1 MNSSISLT
9 SILRLLVIFLIM
21 FILLAPFLWI
31 LLASFRPN
39 MELIRN
45 QTLIPQNLTIE
56 NYISLFAKSAYWQ
69 WVINS
74 TIVAIYTVV
83 LSLPLIVAGA
93 YSVYRTQYRGRNVLS
108 LFLLSVYIFPTAL
121 LVVPIFK
128 IFDGLALV
136 DSHLGCALMNT
147 AFAVPFGI
155 WLLQAFLKSL
165 PPELEE
171 AAAVD
176 GIGRIR
182 TLFQI
187 IIPQAAPGIIAIAMF
202 AFIVSWTEYLF
213 AMTLLLSN
221 DLHTLPIGLTGIVFG
236 QYRVN
241 WGFAAAGAVGSA
253 LPVFILFLIVGRW
266 FIRGISAGA
275 IK

>member
-9 SILRLLVIFLIM
+9 SILRLLVISLIM

-93 YSVYRTQYRGRNVLS
+93 YSVYRTQYLGRNVLS
-108 LFLLSVYIFPTAL
+108 LFLLGVYIFPTAL

>member
-1 MNSSISLT
+1 MNSSYSAI
-9 SILRLLVIFLIM
+9 SILRLLVIVLIM

-31 LLASFRPN
+31 LIASFRPN
-39 MELIRN
+39 MDLIRN
-45 QTLIPQNLTIE
+45 QTLIPQNITLE
-56 NYISLFAKSAYWQ
+56 NYVSLFAKSAYWK
-69 WVINS
+69 WVMNS
-74 TIVAIYTVV
+74 FIVSLYTVI

-93 YSVYRTQYRGRNVLS
+93 YSVYRTQFWGRNVLS
-108 LFLLSVYIFPTAL
+108 FFLLSVYIFPTAL

-128 IFDGLALV
+128 IFNSLSLI
-136 DSHLGCALMNT
+136 DSHLGVALMNT

-155 WLLQAFLKSL
+155 WLLQAFLRSL

-176 GIGRIR
+176 GISKIR

-187 IIPQAAPGIIAIAMF
+187 IIPQAAPGIISIAMF

-221 DLHTLPIGLTGIVFG
+221 DLHTLPVGLTGIVFG

>member
-1 MNSSISLT
+1 MNSSYSAI
-9 SILRLLVIFLIM
+9 SILRLLVIVLIM

-31 LLASFRPN
+31 LIASFRPN
-39 MELIRN
+39 MELVRN
-45 QTLIPQNLTIE
+45 QTLIPQNITLE
-56 NYISLFAKSAYWQ
+56 NYVSLFAKSAYWK

-74 TIVAIYTVV
+74 SIVSIYTVI

-93 YSVYRTQYRGRNVLS
+93 YSVYRTQFRGRNVLS
-108 LFLLSVYIFPTAL
+108 FFLLSVYIFPTAL

-128 IFDGLALV
+128 IFDGLSLI

-155 WLLQAFLKSL
+155 WLLQAFLRSL

-176 GIGRIR
+176 GISKTR

>member
-9 SILRLLVIFLIM
+9 SILRIIVISLIM

-45 QTLIPQNLTIE
+45 QTLIPQNITIE
-56 NYISLFAKSAYWQ
+56 NYISLFTKSAYWQ

-74 TIVAIYTVV
+74 TIVAIYTVI

>member
-1 MNSSISLT
+1 MNSSHSAI
-9 SILRLLVIFLIM
+9 SILRLLVIVLIM

-31 LLASFRPN
+31 LIASFRPN
-39 MELIRN
+39 MELVRN
-45 QTLIPQNLTIE
+45 QTLIPQNITFE
-56 NYISLFAKSAYWQ
+56 NYVSLFAKSAYWK
-69 WVINS
+69 WIINS
-74 TIVAIYTVV
+74 SIVSIYTVI

-93 YSVYRTQYRGRNVLS
+93 YSVYRTQFRGRNVLS
-108 LFLLSVYIFPTAL
+108 FFLLSVYIFPTAL

-128 IFDGLALV
+128 IFDGLSLI

-155 WLLQAFLKSL
+155 WLLQAFLRSL

-176 GIGRIR
+176 GISKTR

>member
-1 MNSSISLT
+1 MNSSYSAI
-9 SILRLLVIFLIM
+9 SILRLLVIVLIM

-31 LLASFRPN
+31 LIASFRPN
-39 MELIRN
+39 MELVRN
-45 QTLIPQNLTIE
+45 QTLIPQNITLE
-56 NYISLFAKSAYWQ
+56 NYVSLFAKSSYWK
-69 WVINS
+69 WIINS
-74 TIVAIYTVV
+74 SIVSIYTVI

-93 YSVYRTQYRGRNVLS
+93 YSVYRTQFRGRNVLS
-108 LFLLSVYIFPTAL
+108 FFLLSVYIFPTAL

-128 IFDGLALV
+128 IFDGLSLI

-155 WLLQAFLKSL
+155 WLLQAFLRSL

-176 GIGRIR
+176 GISKTR

>member
-1 MNSSISLT
+1 MNSSISLN
-9 SILRLLVIFLIM
+9 SILRLLFIFLIM
-21 FILLAPFLWI
+21 FIVLAPFLWI

-56 NYISLFAKSAYWQ
+56 NYISLFTKSSYWQ

-74 TIVAIYTVV
+74 TIVSIYTVV

>member
-1 MNSSISLT
+1 MNSSISFT
-9 SILRLLVIFLIM
+9 SILRLIVISLIM

-45 QTLIPQNLTIE
+45 QTLIPQNITIE
-56 NYISLFAKSAYWQ
+56 NYISLFTKSAYWH

-74 TIVAIYTVV
+74 TIVAIYTVI

>member
-9 SILRLLVIFLIM
+9 SILRLLVISLIM

-45 QTLIPQNLTIE
+45 QTLIPQNITIE
-56 NYISLFAKSAYWQ
+56 NYISLFTKSAYWQ

-74 TIVAIYTVV
+74 TIVAVYTVI

-136 DSHLGCALMNT
+136 DSHLGCAMMNT

-253 LPVFILFLIVGRW
+253 LPIFILFLIVGRW

>member
-1 MNSSISLT
+1 MNSSYSAI
-9 SILRLLVIFLIM
+9 SILRLLVIVLIM

-31 LLASFRPN
+31 LIASFRPN
-39 MELIRN
+39 MELVRN
-45 QTLIPQNLTIE
+45 QTLIPQNITLE
-56 NYISLFAKSAYWQ
+56 NYVSLFAKSAYWK

-74 TIVAIYTVV
+74 FIVSIYTVI

-93 YSVYRTQYRGRNVLS
+93 YSVYRTQFRGRNVLS
-108 LFLLSVYIFPTAL
+108 FFLLSVYIFPTAL

-128 IFDGLALV
+128 IFNGLSLI

-155 WLLQAFLKSL
+155 WLLQAFLRSL

-176 GIGRIR
+176 GISKIR

-241 WGFAAAGAVGSA
+241 WGFAAAGAVGST

>member
-1 MNSSISLT
+1 MNSSYSAI
-9 SILRLLVIFLIM
+9 SILRLLVIVLIM

-31 LLASFRPN
+31 LIASFRPN
-39 MELIRN
+39 MELVRN
-45 QTLIPQNLTIE
+45 QTLIPQNITLE
-56 NYISLFAKSAYWQ
+56 NYVSLFAKSAYWK

-74 TIVAIYTVV
+74 FIVSIYTVII
-83 LSLPLIVAGA
+83 SLPLIVAGA
-93 YSVYRTQYRGRNVLS
+93 YSVYRTQFRGRNVLS
-108 LFLLSVYIFPTAL
+108 FFLLSVYIFPTAL

-128 IFDGLALV
+128 IFDGLFLI

-155 WLLQAFLKSL
+155 WLLQAFLRSL

-176 GIGRIR
+176 GISKTR

-253 LPVFILFLIVGRW
+253 IPVFILFLIVGRW

>member
-1 MNSSISLT
+1 MNSSYSAI
-9 SILRLLVIFLIM
+9 SILRLLVIVLIM

-31 LLASFRPN
+31 LIASFRPN
-39 MELIRN
+39 MELVRN
-45 QTLIPQNLTIE
+45 QTLIPQNITLE
-56 NYISLFAKSAYWQ
+56 NYVSLFAKSAYWK

-74 TIVAIYTVV
+74 FIVSLYTVI

-93 YSVYRTQYRGRNVLS
+93 YSVYRTQFRGRNVLS
-108 LFLLSVYIFPTAL
+108 FFLLSVYIFPTAL

-128 IFDGLALV
+128 IFNGLSLI

-155 WLLQAFLKSL
+155 WLLQAFLRSL

-176 GIGRIR
+176 GISKIR

-187 IIPQAAPGIIAIAMF
+187 IIPQAAPGIISIAMF

-241 WGFAAAGAVGSA
+241 WGFAAAGAVGST

>member
-1 MNSSISLT
+1 MNSSYSAI
-9 SILRLLVIFLIM
+9 SILRLLVIALIM

-31 LLASFRPN
+31 LIASFRPN
-39 MELIRN
+39 MELVRN
-45 QTLIPQNLTIE
+45 QTLIPQNITLE
-56 NYISLFAKSAYWQ
+56 NYVSLFTKSAYWK
-69 WVINS
+69 WIINS
-74 TIVAIYTVV
+74 SIVSIYTVI

-93 YSVYRTQYRGRNVLS
+93 YSVYRTQFRGRNVLS
-108 LFLLSVYIFPTAL
+108 FFLLSVYIFPTAL

-128 IFDGLALV
+128 IFDGLSLI

-155 WLLQAFLKSL
+155 WLLQAFLRSL

-176 GIGRIR
+176 GISKTR

>member
-1 MNSSISLT
+1 MNSSHSAI
-9 SILRLLVIFLIM
+9 SILRFLVIVLIM

-31 LLASFRPN
+31 LIASFRPN
-39 MELIRN
+39 MELVRN
-45 QTLIPQNLTIE
+45 QTLIPQNITLE
-56 NYISLFAKSAYWQ
+56 NYVSLFAKSAYWK
-69 WVINS
+69 WIINS
-74 TIVAIYTVV
+74 SIVSIYTVI

-93 YSVYRTQYRGRNVLS
+93 YSVYRTQFRGRNVLS
-108 LFLLSVYIFPTAL
+108 FFLLSVYIFPTAL

-128 IFDGLALV
+128 IFDGLSLI

-155 WLLQAFLKSL
+155 WLLQAFLRSL

-176 GIGRIR
+176 GISKTR

>member
-9 SILRLLVIFLIM
+9 SILRLLVISLIM

-221 DLHTLPIGLTGIVFG
+221 DLHTLPIGLTGVVFG

>member
-1 MNSSISLT
+1 MNSSFSAI
-9 SILRLLVIFLIM
+9 SILRLLVIVLIM

-31 LLASFRPN
+31 LIASFRPN
-39 MELIRN
+39 MELVRN
-45 QTLIPQNLTIE
+45 QTLIPQNITLE
-56 NYISLFAKSAYWQ
+56 NYVSLFAKSSYWK
-69 WVINS
+69 WIINS
-74 TIVAIYTVV
+74 SIVSIYTVI

-93 YSVYRTQYRGRNVLS
+93 YSVYRTQFRGRNVLS
-108 LFLLSVYIFPTAL
+108 FFLLSVYIFPTAL

-128 IFDGLALV
+128 IFDGLSLI

-155 WLLQAFLKSL
+155 WLLQAFLRSL

-176 GIGRIR
+176 GISKTR

>member
-9 SILRLLVIFLIM
+9 SILRLIVISLIM

-45 QTLIPQNLTIE
+45 QTLIPQNITIE
-56 NYISLFAKSAYWQ
+56 NYISLFTKSAYWQ

-74 TIVAIYTVV
+74 TIVAVYTVI
-83 LSLPLIVAGA
+83 LSVPLIVAGA

>member
-1 MNSSISLT
+1 MNSSSAI
-9 SILRLLVIFLIM
+9 SILRLLVIVLIM

-31 LLASFRPN
+31 LIASFRPN
-39 MELIRN
+39 MELVRN
-45 QTLIPQNLTIE
+45 QTLIPQNITLE
-56 NYISLFAKSAYWQ
+56 NYVSLFAKSAYWK
-69 WVINS
+69 WIINS
-74 TIVAIYTVV
+74 SIVSIYTVI

-93 YSVYRTQYRGRNVLS
+93 YSVYRTQFRGRNVLS
-108 LFLLSVYIFPTAL
+108 FFLLSVYIFPTAL

-128 IFDGLALV
+128 IFDGLSLI

-155 WLLQAFLKSL
+155 WLLQAFLRSL

-176 GIGRIR
+176 GVSKIR

>member
-9 SILRLLVIFLIM
+9 SILRLLVISLIM

-74 TIVAIYTVV
+74 TFVAIYTVV

>member
-1 MNSSISLT
+1 MNSSISLN
-9 SILRLLVIFLIM
+9 SILRLLFIFLIM
-21 FILLAPFLWI
+21 FIVLAPFLWI

-45 QTLIPQNLTIE
+45 QTLIPQNITIE
-56 NYISLFAKSAYWQ
+56 NYISLFTKSAYWQ

-74 TIVAIYTVV
+74 TIVAIYTVI

>member
-1 MNSSISLT
+1 MNSSYSAI
-9 SILRLLVIFLIM
+9 SILRLLVIVLIM

-31 LLASFRPN
+31 LIASFRPN
-39 MELIRN
+39 MELVRN
-45 QTLIPQNLTIE
+45 QTLIPQNITLE
-56 NYISLFAKSAYWQ
+56 NYVSLFAKSAYWK

-74 TIVAIYTVV
+74 FIVSIYTVI

-93 YSVYRTQYRGRNVLS
+93 YSVYRTQFRGRNMLS
-108 LFLLSVYIFPTAL
+108 FFLLSVYIFPTAL

-128 IFDGLALV
+128 IFDGLSLI

-155 WLLQAFLKSL
+155 WLLQAFLRSL

-176 GIGRIR
+176 GISKTR

>member
-1 MNSSISLT
+1 MNSSYSAI
-9 SILRLLVIFLIM
+9 SILRLLVIVLIM

-31 LLASFRPN
+31 LIASFRPN
-39 MELIRN
+39 MELVRN
-45 QTLIPQNLTIE
+45 QTLIPQNITLE
-56 NYISLFAKSAYWQ
+56 NYVSLFAKSAYWK

-74 TIVAIYTVV
+74 FIVSLYTVI

-93 YSVYRTQYRGRNVLS
+93 YSVYRTQFRGRNVLS
-108 LFLLSVYIFPTAL
+108 FFLLSVYIFPTAL

-128 IFDGLALV
+128 IFNGLSLI

-155 WLLQAFLKSL
+155 WLLQAFLRSL

-176 GIGRIR
+176 GISKIR

>member
-9 SILRLLVIFLIM
+9 SILRLLVISLIM

-147 AFAVPFGI
+147 VFAVPFGI

>member
-1 MNSSISLT
+1 MNSSYSAI
-9 SILRLLVIFLIM
+9 SILRILVIVLIM

-31 LLASFRPN
+31 LIASFRPN
-39 MELIRN
+39 MELVRN
-45 QTLIPQNLTIE
+45 QTLIPQNITLE
-56 NYISLFAKSAYWQ
+56 NYVSLFAKSAYWK

-74 TIVAIYTVV
+74 FIVSIYTVI

-93 YSVYRTQYRGRNVLS
+93 YSVYRTQFRGRNVLS
-108 LFLLSVYIFPTAL
+108 FFLLSVYIFPTAL

-128 IFDGLALV
+128 IFDGLSLI

-155 WLLQAFLKSL
+155 WLLQAFLRSL

-176 GIGRIR
+176 GISKTR

>member
-9 SILRLLVIFLIM
+9 SILRLIVISLIM

-45 QTLIPQNLTIE
+45 QTLIPQNITIE
-56 NYISLFAKSAYWQ
+56 NYISLFTKSAYWQ

-74 TIVAIYTVV
+74 TIVAIYTVI

-241 WGFAAAGAVGSA
+241 WGFAAARAVGSA

>member
-1 MNSSISLT
+1 MNSSHSAI
-9 SILRLLVIFLIM
+9 SILRLLVIVLIM

-31 LLASFRPN
+31 LIASFRPN
-39 MELIRN
+39 MELVRN
-45 QTLIPQNLTIE
+45 QTLIPQNITLE
-56 NYISLFAKSAYWQ
+56 NYVSLFAKSAYWK

-74 TIVAIYTVV
+74 FIVSIYTVI

-93 YSVYRTQYRGRNVLS
+93 YSVYRTQFRGRNVLS
-108 LFLLSVYIFPTAL
+108 FFLLSVYIFPTAL

-128 IFDGLALV
+128 IFDGLSLI

-155 WLLQAFLKSL
+155 WLLQAFLRSL

-176 GIGRIR
+176 GISKTR

-213 AMTLLLSN
+213 AMTLLLSY

>member
-9 SILRLLVIFLIM
+9 SILRLIVISLIM

-45 QTLIPQNLTIE
+45 QTLIPQNITIE
-56 NYISLFAKSAYWQ
+56 NYISLFTKSAYWQ

-74 TIVAIYTVV
+74 TIVAIYTVI

-108 LFLLSVYIFPTAL
+108 IFLLSVYIFPTAL

-236 QYRVN
+236 QYRVD

>member
-1 MNSSISLT
+1 MNPSYSVI
-9 SILRLLVIFLIM
+9 SILRLLVIVLIM

-31 LLASFRPN
+31 LIASFRPN
-39 MELIRN
+39 MELVRN
-45 QTLIPQNLTIE
+45 QTLIPQNITLE
-56 NYISLFAKSAYWQ
+56 NYVSLFTKSAYWK
-69 WVINS
+69 WIINS
-74 TIVAIYTVV
+74 SIVSIYTVI

-93 YSVYRTQYRGRNVLS
+93 YSVYRTQFRGRNVLS
-108 LFLLSVYIFPTAL
+108 FFLLSVYIFPTAL

-128 IFDGLALV
+128 IFDGLSLI

-155 WLLQAFLKSL
+155 WLLQAFLRSL

-171 AAAVD
+171 AAAAD
-176 GIGRIR
+176 GISKTR

>member
-1 MNSSISLT
+1 MNSSYSAI
-9 SILRLLVIFLIM
+9 SILRLLVIVLIM
-21 FILLAPFLWI
+21 FILLAPFIWI
-31 LLASFRPN
+31 LIASFRPN
-39 MELIRN
+39 MELVRN
-45 QTLIPQNLTIE
+45 QTLIPQNITLE
-56 NYISLFAKSAYWQ
+56 NYVSLFAKSSYWK

-74 TIVAIYTVV
+74 FIVSIYTVI

-93 YSVYRTQYRGRNVLS
+93 YSVYRTQFRGRNVLS
-108 LFLLSVYIFPTAL
+108 FFLLSVYIFPTAL

-128 IFDGLALV
+128 IFDGLSLI

-155 WLLQAFLKSL
+155 WLLQAFLRSL

-176 GIGRIR
+176 GISKTR

>member
-1 MNSSISLT
+1 MNSSHSAI
-9 SILRLLVIFLIM
+9 SILRLLVIVLIM

-31 LLASFRPN
+31 LIASFRPN
-39 MELIRN
+39 MELVRN
-45 QTLIPQNLTIE
+45 QTLIPQNITLE
-56 NYISLFAKSAYWQ
+56 NYVSLFAKSAYWK

-74 TIVAIYTVV
+74 FIVSIYTVI

-93 YSVYRTQYRGRNVLS
+93 YSVYRTQFRGRNVLS
-108 LFLLSVYIFPTAL
+108 FFLLSVYIFPTAL

-128 IFDGLALV
+128 IFDGLSLI

-155 WLLQAFLKSL
+155 WLLQAFLRSL

-176 GIGRIR
+176 GISKTR

>member
-9 SILRLLVIFLIM
+9 SILRVLVISLIM

-45 QTLIPQNLTIE
+45 QTLIPQNITIE
-56 NYISLFAKSAYWQ
+56 NYISLFTKSAYWQ

-74 TIVAIYTVV
+74 TIVAIYTVI

>member
-1 MNSSISLT
+1 MNSSYSAI
-9 SILRLLVIFLIM
+9 SILRLLVIVLIM

-31 LLASFRPN
+31 LIASFRPN
-39 MELIRN
+39 MELVRN
-45 QTLIPQNLTIE
+45 QTLIPQNITLE
-56 NYISLFAKSAYWQ
+56 NYVSLFAKSAYWK
-69 WVINS
+69 WIINS
-74 TIVAIYTVV
+74 SIVSIYTVI

-93 YSVYRTQYRGRNVLS
+93 YSVYRTQFTGRNVLS
-108 LFLLSVYIFPTAL
+108 FLLLSVYIFPTAL

-128 IFDGLALV
+128 IFDGLSLI

-155 WLLQAFLKSL
+155 WLLQAFLRSL

-176 GIGRIR
+176 GISKTR

>member
-1 MNSSISLT
+1 MNSSYSAI
-9 SILRLLVIFLIM
+9 SILRLLVIVLIM

-31 LLASFRPN
+31 LIASFRPN
-39 MELIRN
+39 MELVRN
-45 QTLIPQNLTIE
+45 QTLIPQNITLE
-56 NYISLFAKSAYWQ
+56 NYVSLFTKSAYWK

-74 TIVAIYTVV
+74 FIVSLYTVI

-93 YSVYRTQYRGRNVLS
+93 YSVYRTQFRGRHVLS
-108 LFLLSVYIFPTAL
+108 FFLLSVYIFPTAL

-128 IFDGLALV
+128 IFNGLSLI

-155 WLLQAFLKSL
+155 WLLQAFLRSL

-171 AAAVD
+171 VAAVD
-176 GIGRIR
+176 GISKIR

-187 IIPQAAPGIIAIAMF
+187 IIPQVAPGIIAIAMF

-213 AMTLLLSN
+213 AMTILLSN

-253 LPVFILFLIVGRW
+253 LPVFILFLFVGRW

>member
-9 SILRLLVIFLIM
+9 SILRLLVISLIM

-31 LLASFRPN
+31 LLASFSPN

-45 QTLIPQNLTIE
+45 QTLIPQNITIE
-56 NYISLFAKSAYWQ
+56 NYISLFTKSGYWQ
-69 WVINS
+69 WMINS
-74 TIVAIYTVV
+74 TIVAIYTVI

>member
-1 MNSSISLT
+1 MNSSYSAI
-9 SILRLLVIFLIM
+9 SILRLLVIVLIM
-21 FILLAPFLWI
+21 FILLAPFIWI
-31 LLASFRPN
+31 LIASFRPN
-39 MELIRN
+39 MELVRN
-45 QTLIPQNLTIE
+45 QTLIPQNITLE
-56 NYISLFAKSAYWQ
+56 NYVSLFAKSSYWK

-74 TIVAIYTVV
+74 FIVSIYTVI

-93 YSVYRTQYRGRNVLS
+93 YSVYRTQFKGRNVLS
-108 LFLLSVYIFPTAL
+108 FFLLSVYIFPTAL

-128 IFDGLALV
+128 IFNGLSLI

-155 WLLQAFLKSL
+155 WLLQAFLRSL

-176 GIGRIR
+176 GISKTR

>member
-1 MNSSISLT
+1 MNSSYSAI
-9 SILRLLVIFLIM
+9 SILRLLVIVLIM

-31 LLASFRPN
+31 LIASFRPN
-39 MELIRN
+39 MELVRN
-45 QTLIPQNLTIE
+45 QTLIPQNITLE
-56 NYISLFAKSAYWQ
+56 NYVSLFAKSAYWK
-69 WVINS
+69 WVIYS
-74 TIVAIYTVV
+74 FIVSLYTVI

-93 YSVYRTQYRGRNVLS
+93 YSVYRTQFRGRNVLS
-108 LFLLSVYIFPTAL
+108 FFLLSVYIFPTAL

-128 IFDGLALV
+128 IFNGLSLI

-155 WLLQAFLKSL
+155 WLLQAFLRSL

-171 AAAVD
+171 VAAVD
-176 GIGRIR
+176 GISKIR

-187 IIPQAAPGIIAIAMF
+187 IIPQVAPGIIAIAMF

>member
-9 SILRLLVIFLIM
+9 SILRLLVISLIM

-93 YSVYRTQYRGRNVLS
+93 YSVYRTQYQGRNVLS

-236 QYRVN
+236 QYRVS

>member
-1 MNSSISLT
+1 MNSSYSVI
-9 SILRLLVIFLIM
+9 SILRLLVIVLIM

-31 LLASFRPN
+31 LIASFRPN
-39 MELIRN
+39 MELVRN
-45 QTLIPQNLTIE
+45 QTLIPQNITLE
-56 NYISLFAKSAYWQ
+56 NYVSLFAKSAYWK
-69 WVINS
+69 WIINS
-74 TIVAIYTVV
+74 SIVSIYTVI

-93 YSVYRTQYRGRNVLS
+93 YSVYRTQFRGRNVLS
-108 LFLLSVYIFPTAL
+108 FFLLSVYIFPTAL

-128 IFDGLALV
+128 IFDGLSLI

-155 WLLQAFLKSL
+155 WLLQAFLRSL

-176 GIGRIR
+176 GISKTR

-253 LPVFILFLIVGRW
+253 IPVFILFLIVGRW

>member
-1 MNSSISLT
+1 MNSSYSAI
-9 SILRLLVIFLIM
+9 SILRLLIIVLIM

-31 LLASFRPN
+31 LIASFRPN

-45 QTLIPQNLTIE
+45 QTLIPENITLE
-56 NYISLFAKSAYWQ
+56 NYVSLFAKSAYWK
-69 WVINS
+69 WVMNS
-74 TIVAIYTVV
+74 FIVSLYTVI

-93 YSVYRTQYRGRNVLS
+93 YSVYRTQFWGRNVLS
-108 LFLLSVYIFPTAL
+108 FFLLSVYIFPTAL

-128 IFDGLALV
+128 IFNSLSLI
-136 DSHLGCALMNT
+136 DSHLGVALMNT

-155 WLLQAFLKSL
+155 WLLQAFLRSL

-176 GIGRIR
+176 GISKIR

-187 IIPQAAPGIIAIAMF
+187 IIPQAAPGIISIAMF

-213 AMTLLLSN
+213 SMTLLLSN
-221 DLHTLPIGLTGIVFG
+221 DLHTLPVGLTGIVFG